1 MNIGRINT
9 LKVSRDTPH
18 GLFLVDDNDDDV
30 LLPGKYLKGDEK
42 VGDELEVF
50 IYNDSEDRVVATT
63 ETPKIKL
70 DEFAVLK
77 VIDVNKNGVF
87 MDWGLDK
94 DLLVPFKEQNKKM
107 VLGNSYVVKMYLDEE
122 TDRLVATAKI
132 KKFLSNETLE
142 IEEKEKVD
150 LIVFNQGDL
159 GFDVMINEKYIGLIY
174 RNEVFSQ
181 IRTGDKLIGYVKRIR
196 EDGKV
201 DVSLQPDQATHME
214 NSSSVILEALEN
226 NGGSIKLSDKSSPED
241 IYNTL
246 QISKKAFKKAIG
258 ILYKQRKILIEPN
271 QISLIK
277 T

>member
-142 IEEKEKVD
+142 IEEKEKVN

-159 GFDVMINEKYIGLIY
+159 GFDVMINGKHIGLIY

-201 DVSLQPDQATHME
+201 DISLQPDQATHME
-214 NSSSVILEALEN
+214 NSSSVILKALEN

-271 QISLIK
+271 QISIAK
-277 T
+277 S

>member
-18 GLFLVDDNDDDV
+18 GLFLVDDNEDDV

-42 VGDELEVF
+42 VGDELDVF
-50 IYNDSEDRVVATT
+50 IYNDSEDRIVATT

-77 VIDVNKNGVF
+77 VIDVNSNGVF

-132 KKFLSNETLE
+132 KKLLSNETLE

-159 GFDVMINEKYIGLIY
+159 GYDVMINEKYIGLIY

-181 IRTGDKLIGYVKRIR
+181 IKTGDKLVGYVKRIR

-201 DVSLQPDQATHME
+201 DISLQPDQATHME
-214 NSSSVILEALEN
+214 NSSSVILDALEK
-226 NGGSIKLSDKSSPED
+226 NGGIINLSDKSSPED

-258 ILYKQRKILIEPN
+258 ILYKQRKILIEPK
-271 QISLIK
+271 QITLIQS
-277 T
+277 